1 MINRIFTL
9 FKIARKLAKSDALK
23 ILSKHYDIPFIIKF
37 LSGIL
42 SISFSKE
49 DDVNKSLNDKQQ
61 LCKSIE
67 SMGPTFIKLGQF
79 LATRPDIIGEE
90 LSVQLEKLQDKLPAF
105 ENSIAKKIIEKSL
118 GETTNRSITNLS
130 EPIAAASIA
139 QVHKAQIDDSGV
151 IKDVA
156 IKILRP
162 NIKKT
167 FNDEIDALMLLAYFI
182 ENTLKKTKRLRLV
195 EVVYLLKEITN
206 HEMDLRFEA
215 AAANEYAEN
224 TKNDLGFNVPKI
236 YWSFTSDEVLT
247 LDWIDGISIREK
259 NLMEKKNIQVN
270 EIASNIIQHFLRQA
284 VRDGFFLFVL
294 FGALLE
300 TAGGGQYFL
309 DLAFAM
315 VGKMR
320 GGPAKAAILGSGM
333 TGMISG
339 SSVANTVTTGTF
351 TIPIMKKTGFSKE
364 KAGAIEVSSSVNGQ
378 IMPPV
383 MGAAAFVM
391 ASFIGVTYFEV
402 VKHAFLPAVISYI
415 ALFYISHLEALKLNL
430 KGMTEEDVPNLRK
443 TFLSGLH
450 FLIPIFVLIYLL
462 TYLRLTAS
470 YSIFYATIA
479 LISVNFLNKIY
490 RSNENGGLTSSLKLW
505 FNQTVVGFQ
514 KGAINMVAVGIA
526 IATAGVIVGSVASTG
541 LSTNLI
547 IVIESI
553 AKDNVII
560 LILLTIL
567 LCLLLGMGLPTTAN
581 YVVVASLMSM
591 VLVDV
596 GNASG
601 YIFPLIAVHLFVF
614 YFGLMADVTPPVG
627 LASYAAAGISGGD
640 PLKTGIQAFWYSLR
654 TGILP
659 IVFLFNH
666 ELLLMGIENL
676 FHAIVVI
683 LTSLTGI
690 LVFTSA
696 TQGWFFNKLRWYEII
711 VFLLVSLSLLSPGF
725 VLNKFYPK
733 YDFQDLRNSNK
744 LLFEPEKEIHIKV
757 TRYSE
762 YGERYKL
769 FVIEKNIFDKKFNL
783 KDYGIDIVEK
793 NNQIMVDNLK
803 WNGAAKKAG
812 FEMDDVLNELKVENL
827 DRPNKSLV
835 YPFAFILLIVFG
847 YLNYKRK

>member
-1 MINRIFTL
+1 MDQKTDT
-9 FKIARKLAKSDALK
+9 KIESKIHEDLSPTRNLTGLHLK
-23 ILSKHYDIPFIIKF
+23 IVASIAIIWSLFQLWYASPFPFIFNIGMFKGLPARAIHLGFAMLLAF
-37 LSGIL
+37 LMFPISRNKKISAFDILISIVATFCCLYIYFFYDQLIDRGGVLLNITLGEINIPIELIIGTIGIL
-42 SISFSKE
+42 ILLE
-49 DDVNKSLNDKQQ
+49 
-61 LCKSIE
+61 
-67 SMGPTFIKLGQF
+67 
-79 LATRPDIIGEE
+79 ATRRVIGKPLAIIAIIFLLFSYFGQYAPDIISHGG
-90 LSVQLEKLQDKLPAF
+90 LSL
-105 ENSIAKKIIEKSL
+105 
-118 GETTNRSITNLS
+118 
-130 EPIAAASIA
+130 
-139 QVHKAQIDDSGV
+139 
-151 IKDVA
+151 
-156 IKILRP
+156 
-162 NIKKT
+162 
-167 FNDEIDALMLLAYFI
+167 
-182 ENTLKKTKRLRLV
+182 KRLV
-195 EVVYLLKEITN
+195 GFQWF
-206 HEMDLRFEA
+206 DQEA
-215 AAANEYAEN
+215 I
-224 TKNDLGFNVPKI
+224 F
-236 YWSFTSDEVLT
+236 
-247 LDWIDGISIREK
+247 GIPIGVSVDFI
-259 NLMEKKNIQVN
+259 
-270 EIASNIIQHFLRQA
+270 
-284 VRDGFFLFVL
+284 FLFVL

-300 TAGGGQYFL
+300 TAGGGKYFL

-430 KGMTEEDVPNLRK
+430 KGMEEKDVPNLKK
-443 TFLSGLH
+443 TFLAGLH

-462 TYLRLTAS
+462 VVLRFTAS

-479 LISVNFLNKIY
+479 LILVNLVNKLFKL
-490 RSNENGGLTSSLKLW
+490 RKESNFKEALKIW
-505 FNQTVVGFQ
+505 FNQTIVGFE

-526 IATAGVIVGSVASTG
+526 IATAGVIVGAVGSTG

-553 AKDNVII
+553 AKDNVVI
-560 LILLTIL
+560 LILLTIV

-640 PLKTGIQAFWYSLR
+640 PLKTGVQAFWYSLR
-654 TGILP
+654 TAILP

-666 ELLLMGIENL
+666 ELLLIGVENIW
-676 FHAIVVI
+676 HALVVI
-683 LTSLTGI
+683 ITSLIGI
-690 LVFTSA
+690 LVFTAA
-696 TQGWFFNKLRWYEII
+696 TQAWFVNKMRWYEIV
-711 VFLLVSLSLLSPGF
+711 VFLLISLAFLRPDY
-725 VLNKFYPK
+725 VMDKFYPK
-733 YDFQDLRNSNK
+733 
-744 LLFEPEKEIHIKV
+744 FEHSPLQANNLEMVTLKPDHDVHIKV
-757 TRYSE
+757 TRNTD

-769 FVIEKNIFDKKFNL
+769 FVIESNSFDENYSL
-783 KDYGIDIVEK
+783 KDYGISLIDQEGKTTIDTLDWK
-793 NNQIMVDNLK
+793 GL
-803 WNGAAKKAG
+803 AKKDG
-812 FEMDDVLNELKVENL
+812 MEMGDIITEFKIENL
-827 DRPNKSLV
+827 DRPNKAIV
-835 YPFAFILLIVFG
+835 YPFALLFLVGFG
-847 YLNYKRK
+847 FLNYRRKPIL

>member
-1 MINRIFTL
+1 MDQKTDTNIKN
-9 FKIARKLAKSDALK
+9 KIHEDLSPTRNLTGLHLK
-23 ILSKHYDIPFIIKF
+23 IVASIAIIWSLFQLWYASPFPFIFNIGMFKGLPARAIHLGFALLLAF
-37 LSGIL
+37 LIFPISRGKKISVFDVFISIVASFCCLYIYFFYDQLIDRGGVLLNLTLGENINIPIELIIGTIGIL
-42 SISFSKE
+42 ILLE
-49 DDVNKSLNDKQQ
+49 
-61 LCKSIE
+61 
-67 SMGPTFIKLGQF
+67 
-79 LATRPDIIGEE
+79 ATRRVIGKPLAIIAIIFLLFSYFGQYAPDIISHGG
-90 LSVQLEKLQDKLPAF
+90 LSL
-105 ENSIAKKIIEKSL
+105 
-118 GETTNRSITNLS
+118 
-130 EPIAAASIA
+130 
-139 QVHKAQIDDSGV
+139 
-151 IKDVA
+151 
-156 IKILRP
+156 
-162 NIKKT
+162 
-167 FNDEIDALMLLAYFI
+167 
-182 ENTLKKTKRLRLV
+182 KRLV
-195 EVVYLLKEITN
+195 GFQWF
-206 HEMDLRFEA
+206 DQEA
-215 AAANEYAEN
+215 I
-224 TKNDLGFNVPKI
+224 F
-236 YWSFTSDEVLT
+236 
-247 LDWIDGISIREK
+247 GIPIGVSVDFI
-259 NLMEKKNIQVN
+259 
-270 EIASNIIQHFLRQA
+270 
-284 VRDGFFLFVL
+284 FLFVL

-300 TAGGGQYFL
+300 TAGGGKYFL

-430 KGMTEEDVPNLRK
+430 KGMEEKDVPHLKK
-443 TFLSGLH
+443 TFLAGLH

-462 TYLRLTAS
+462 VVLRFTAS

-479 LISVNFLNKIY
+479 LILVNLINKLFKS
-490 RSNENGGLTSSLKLW
+490 REDSNFKDALKIW
-505 FNQTVVGFQ
+505 FNQTIVGFE

-526 IATAGVIVGSVASTG
+526 IATAGVIVGAVGSTG

-553 AKDNVII
+553 AKDNVVI
-560 LILLTIL
+560 LILLTIV

-640 PLKTGIQAFWYSLR
+640 PLRTGVQAFWYSLR
-654 TGILP
+654 TAILP

-666 ELLLMGIENL
+666 ELLLIGIENIW
-676 FHAIVVI
+676 HALVVI
-683 LTSLTGI
+683 ITSLIGI
-690 LVFTSA
+690 LVFTAA
-696 TQGWFFNKLRWYEII
+696 TQAWFVNKMKWYEII
-711 VFLLVSLSLLSPGF
+711 VFLLISLSFLRPDY
-725 VLNKFYPK
+725 VMDKFYPK
-733 YDFQDLRNSNK
+733 
-744 LLFEPEKEIHIKV
+744 FEYSPLQINNLEMVTLKPDHDVHIKV
-757 TRYSE
+757 TRNTD

-769 FVIEKNIFDKKFNL
+769 FVIKKNSFNENYSL
-783 KDYGIDIVEK
+783 KDYGITLIDQEGKTTIDTLDWK
-793 NNQIMVDNLK
+793 GL
-803 WNGAAKKAG
+803 AKKDG
-812 FEMDDVLNELKVENL
+812 IEMGDIITEFKIENL
-827 DRPNKSLV
+827 DRPSKAIV
-835 YPFAFILLIVFG
+835 YPFALLFLVGFG
-847 YLNYKRK
+847 FLNYRRQDENK

>member
-1 MINRIFTL
+1 MNQNTDTNIEN
-9 FKIARKLAKSDALK
+9 KIHEDLSPTRNLKGLHLK
-23 ILSKHYDIPFIIKF
+23 IVATIAIIWSLFQLWYASPFPFWFNIGMFKGLPARAIHLGFALLLAFLIFPSFKSKKISILDIFISLLGAFCCLYIYLFYDQ
-37 LSGIL
+37 LVDRGGIL
-42 SISFSKE
+42 LK
-49 DDVNKSLNDKQQ
+49 
-61 LCKSIE
+61 
-67 SMGPTFIKLGQF
+67 IKLGENF
-79 LATRPDIIGEE
+79 VLPIELIIGICGILILLEATRRVIGIPLVVIAVCFLLFSYFGKYAPEMISHGG
-90 LSVQLEKLQDKLPAF
+90 LSL
-105 ENSIAKKIIEKSL
+105 
-118 GETTNRSITNLS
+118 
-130 EPIAAASIA
+130 
-139 QVHKAQIDDSGV
+139 
-151 IKDVA
+151 
-156 IKILRP
+156 
-162 NIKKT
+162 
-167 FNDEIDALMLLAYFI
+167 
-182 ENTLKKTKRLRLV
+182 KRLV
-195 EVVYLLKEITN
+195 GFQWF
-206 HEMDLRFEA
+206 DQEA
-215 AAANEYAEN
+215 I
-224 TKNDLGFNVPKI
+224 F
-236 YWSFTSDEVLT
+236 
-247 LDWIDGISIREK
+247 GIPIGVSVDFI
-259 NLMEKKNIQVN
+259 
-270 EIASNIIQHFLRQA
+270 
-284 VRDGFFLFVL
+284 FLFVL

-315 VGKMR
+315 VGKMK

-402 VKHAFLPAVISYI
+402 VKHAFLPAIISYI

-430 KGMTEEDVPNLRK
+430 KGMDEKDVPHLKK
-443 TFLSGLH
+443 TFFSGLH

-462 TYLRLTAS
+462 VYMRLTAS

-479 LISVNFLNKIY
+479 LISVNLINKLTKQ
-490 RSNENGGLTSSLKLW
+490 SNIKDAFKMW
-505 FNQTVVGFQ
+505 FNQTVVGFE

-526 IATAGVIVGSVASTG
+526 IATAGVIVGAVGSTG

-547 IVIESI
+547 IVIESV

-560 LILLTIL
+560 LILLTIV

-601 YIFPLIAVHLFVF
+601 FIFPIIAVHLFVF

-640 PLKTGIQAFWYSLR
+640 PLKTGVQAFWYSLR

-666 ELLLMGIENL
+666 ELLLIGVENIW
-676 FHAIVVI
+676 HALLVI
-683 LTSLTGI
+683 ITSLIGI
-690 LVFTSA
+690 LIFTSA
-696 TQGWFFNKLRWYEII
+696 TQRWFFDKLRWYEII
-711 VFLLVSLSLLSPGF
+711 IFLVVSISFLSPEF
-725 VLNKFYPK
+725 ILNKFYPK
-733 YDFQDLRNSNK
+733 YEYADLNK
-744 LLFEPEKEIHIKV
+744 IQLVSLEKNRDVHIKV
-757 TRYSE
+757 TRFSE

-769 FVIEKNIFDKKFNL
+769 FVIKKNTFDQQFNL
-783 KDYGIDIVEK
+783 EKYGLTLIKQDNKI
-793 NNQIMVDNLK
+793 IVDNLK
-803 WNGAAKKAG
+803 WNGLAKKSG
-812 FEMDDVLNELKVENL
+812 FEMDDSITELKIENL
-827 DRPNKSLV
+827 DRPSKNYV
-835 YPFAFILLIVFG
+835 YPIAFILFAIFG
-847 YLNYKRK
+847 YLNFKRKPN